1 MEREPMTTNYL
12 YEVDKRFLPVLTLL
26 GFRPKK
32 DGVRIAEDGRLSA
45 TFGWLSVESTL
56 ANVEEAHVTS
66 GYRWWTAIGPRMS
79 FVDDGLTFGTNY
91 RAGLCIHFK
100 EKVRS
105 VLSRKGHSALTV
117 TVADLEGLE
126 RALGS

>member
-1 MEREPMTTNYL
+1 MTTVYL
-12 YEVDKRFLPVLTLL
+12 YEVDKRFLPLLTLL
-26 GFRPKK
+26 GFRSKK
-32 DGVRIAEDGRLSA
+32 DGVRIAGDGLLSA

-79 FVDDGLTFGTNY
+79 FVDDGLTFGTNN

-100 EKVRS
+100 EKVPS